1 MVKIKNTS
9 LTIHASEKIGNIIIL
24 ECKEAVTLSGNPR
37 TYKIACIV
45 KGTA

>member
-9 LTIHASEKIGNIIIL
+9 LTIHEAEKIGNIIIL
-24 ECKEAVTLSGNPR
+24 ECKEAVTLSGNLR